1 MNRDLFDFF
10 VKSEKPREFCVTSF
24 GTWWGCLYETFL
36 YILNHLLL
44 LWRCL
49 LDSIRFI
56 SSSEEHC
63 SVEKAETA
71 ALCNF
76 VIALIYSEFCF
87 KTPTV
92 KYKVEKTINVKAFST
107 LVFLRIQLVGCV
119 RKQANVVYCC
129 LLSDFLE
136 LLKMV
141 LLKMQSVDP
150 FSVVSPPLP
159 SYFSHMVKHL
169 SVSKQ
174 SYILSSTAFSLLA
187 LSQIAVKR
195 YLDMCC
201 AICLSSFLTQDYR
214 VWFHWLSW
222 SDCRVWCRKCI
233 NPFYEGHFMC
243 QQDASC
249 VFLLLTRISNWLL
262 FVVLTRLERECRKRP
277 ADDEYWLEPQNYR
290 TG

>member
-1 MNRDLFDFF
+1 M
-10 VKSEKPREFCVTSF
+10 E
-24 GTWWGCLYETFL
+24 
-36 YILNHLLL
+36 I
-44 LWRCL
+44 
-49 LDSIRFI
+49 
-56 SSSEEHC
+56 
-63 SVEKAETA
+63 AETA

-150 FSVVSPPLP
+150 FSVVSPSLP
-159 SYFSHMVKHL
+159 NYFSHMVKHL

-262 FVVLTRLERECRKRP
+262 FVVLTRLTRERMQETSCWWWVLIRTT
-277 ADDEYWLEPQNYR
+277 ELQNRVNWRQQFWQQLRFSISHRSNVKLNNVSLKFGYFLQWA
-290 TG
+290 